1 MKTTS
6 DPSGPE
12 ANGQKSSKRQDKSID
27 RIALRIKESAASLG
41 VDPVTIRRMI
51 KRGVLK
57 PYRGLRTPL
66 IPVVQLKAL
75 IERGE
80 EAK

>member
-1 MKTTS
+1 MNNNQ

-12 ANGQKSSKRQDKSID
+12 ANDRKSQIGQKKNIE
-27 RIALRIKESAASLG
+27 RIALKVNESAESLG

-51 KRGVLK
+51 KRGLLK

-66 IPVVQLKAL
+66 IPVSQIKAL

-80 EAK
+80 EPK

>member
-1 MKTTS
+1 MNRNQ

-12 ANGQKSSKRQDKSID
+12 ANDRKSQIGQKKNIE
-27 RIALRIKESAASLG
+27 RIALKVNESAESLG

-51 KRGVLK
+51 KRGLLK

-66 IPVVQLKAL
+66 IPVSQIKAL

-80 EAK
+80 EPK